1 MNKVKIILIL
11 VLLIINTVTYAKE
24 RVFII
29 YNINNDLITNVD
41 LKKETQYLIALNN
54 QLKNLST
61 NKILN
66 IAKDSI
72 LRETVKKIEIEKY
85 FDLKKNNPIV
95 DNYIKNF
102 YTKLNLNNEIEFQE
116 YLQSNGLTMNFV
128 KKKIQIEVEWNKLIY
143 SKFKDQLNIDK
154 EKIRKEILMDKN
166 EEKEKLYLLSEIV
179 FEIDN
184 QNNLN
189 EKKDNINNSIN
200 EIGFKNSANIY
211 SISDSSKFGGQIG
224 WVSGKDLSKKIFT
237 QINNLKVGEQ
247 TLPINMGASFLILKI
262 DDVKFEKK
270 LIDIKQV
277 LSNKIEIETERQ
289 LQRFSKIYFNQ
300 VKINTNI
307 NEL

>member
-143 SKFKDQLNIDK
+143 SKFKNQLNIDK

-200 EIGFKNSANIY
+200 ER
-211 SISDSSKFGGQIG
+211 SKG
-224 WVSGKDLSKKIFT
+224 L
-237 QINNLKVGEQ
+237 
-247 TLPINMGASFLILKI
+247 
-262 DDVKFEKK
+262 
-270 LIDIKQV
+270 
-277 LSNKIEIETERQ
+277 
-289 LQRFSKIYFNQ
+289 
-300 VKINTNI
+300 
-307 NEL
+307 